1 MQLPLFI
8 FGTGSLAKLAHYYA
22 IREMGLDV
30 LGFVVDAH
38 VKHEDLFC
46 GLPVLSWDHFLT
58 KYPAGS
64 VSVFVAIGYR
74 IMRERQ
80 TIFDRIQGHGYDLQS
95 IISKSAFVA
104 ETSSIGINSFIMP
117 NVVIEPGVIM
127 GANNIFWSNTTV
139 CHDTRLGSH
148 NFFASSVTIGGEV
161 TIGDCCF
168 FGFNSTVV
176 QLRHIGSDVLL
187 AAQSL
192 LLNDVEGLSRYQGQ
206 PARKFEDLVS
216 VGSVSIK

>member
-1 MQLPLFI
+1 
-8 FGTGSLAKLAHYYA
+8 
-22 IREMGLDV
+22 
-30 LGFVVDAH
+30 
-38 VKHEDLFC
+38 
-46 GLPVLSWDHFLT
+46 
-58 KYPAGS
+58 
-64 VSVFVAIGYR
+64 
-74 IMRERQ
+74 
-80 TIFDRIQGHGYDLQS
+80 
-95 IISKSAFVA
+95 
-104 ETSSIGINSFIMP
+104 
-117 NVVIEPGVIM
+117 M